1 MPATFGSAPR
11 PFTGLGSTL
20 TAAWFGRSSVTTGPF
35 AEDKVALT
43 KERKTGLITDFRTH
57 ATDTGSPEVQV
68 AILSDRINYLTEHF
82 KTHPK
87 DHHSRRGLLMLV
99 GQRRRL
105 LDYLKKRNPERYAEI
120 IRRLNLRK

>member
-1 MPATFGSAPR
+1 
-11 PFTGLGSTL
+11 
-20 TAAWFGRSSVTTGPF
+20 
-35 AEDKVALT
+35 VALT
-43 KERKTGLITDFRTH
+43 KERKTDLITDFRTH

-82 KTHPK
+82 KTHSK